1 LTYQLKNGI
10 IPLNKNNYDLVRFL
24 KELSIDILNY
34 PEYESKI
41 VEFKSNIDNINFD
54 FDCTLLKRAFSN
66 LIVNAFTYGYKNT
79 KVCVHI
85 TLNER
90 IEIIISD
97 NGKGMSREEASNLFN
112 RYYRGSNTK
121 QKIEGTGLGLAIT
134 KQIIEVHG
142 GNISVES
149 IPGLGSSFYITFPI

>member
-1 LTYQLKNGI
+1 M
-10 IPLNKNNYDLVRFL
+10 PDLG
-24 KELSIDILNY
+24 
-34 PEYESKI
+34 
-41 VEFKSNIDNINFD
+41 INFD
-54 FDCTLLKRAFSN
+54 FDYTLLKRAFSN
-66 LIVNAFTYGYKNT
+66 LIVNAFTYGDKNT

-112 RYYRGSNTK
+112 RYYRGSKT
-121 QKIEGTGLGLAIT
+121 KIEGTGLGLAIT

-149 IPGLGSSFYITFPI
+149 ILGLGSSFYIIFPI

>member
-1 LTYQLKNGI
+1 
-10 IPLNKNNYDLVRFL
+10 
-24 KELSIDILNY
+24 
-34 PEYESKI
+34 
-41 VEFKSNIDNINFD
+41 
-54 FDCTLLKRAFSN
+54 
-66 LIVNAFTYGYKNT
+66 
-79 KVCVHI
+79 
-85 TLNER
+85 
-90 IEIIISD
+90 
-97 NGKGMSREEASNLFN
+97 GMSREEASNLFN

>member
-1 LTYQLKNGI
+1 
-10 IPLNKNNYDLVRFL
+10 
-24 KELSIDILNY
+24 ELSIDILNY
-34 PEYESKI
+34 PEYESNI

-54 FDCTLLKRAFSN
+54 FDYTLLKRAFSN
-66 LIVNAFTYGYKNT
+66 LIVNAFTYGDKNT
-79 KVCVHI
+79 KVCVHITHI

-149 IPGLGSSFYITFPI
+149 ILGLGSSFYIIFPI

>member
-1 LTYQLKNGI
+1 MEI
-10 IPLNKNNYDLVRFL
+10 
-24 KELSIDILNY
+24 
-34 PEYESKI
+34 
-41 VEFKSNIDNINFD
+41 
-54 FDCTLLKRAFSN
+54 
-66 LIVNAFTYGYKNT
+66 KNT

-112 RYYRGSNTK
+112 RYYRGINTK
-121 QKIEGTGLGLAIT
+121 QRIEGTGLGLAIT

>member
-1 LTYQLKNGI
+1 
-10 IPLNKNNYDLVRFL
+10 
-24 KELSIDILNY
+24 
-34 PEYESKI
+34 
-41 VEFKSNIDNINFD
+41 
-54 FDCTLLKRAFSN
+54 
-66 LIVNAFTYGYKNT
+66 
-79 KVCVHI
+79 
-85 TLNER
+85 
-90 IEIIISD
+90 
-97 NGKGMSREEASNLFN
+97 N